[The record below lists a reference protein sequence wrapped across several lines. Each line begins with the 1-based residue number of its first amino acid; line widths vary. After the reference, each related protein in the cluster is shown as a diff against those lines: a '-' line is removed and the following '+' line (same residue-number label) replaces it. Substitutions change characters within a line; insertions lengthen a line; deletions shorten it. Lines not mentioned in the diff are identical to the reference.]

1 MVVQN
6 KKPKTRAKV
15 DVNLVLANER
25 TLLAWVRT
33 GITLIAGGV
42 AVAFLASRPE
52 FSVVIGVV
60 AILFGGLI
68 CLLGYWRYRSADQAL
83 RSHRVP
89 DIGGKGILFVVGAVV
104 LIAVILVVARGLT
117 AGAL

>member
-1 MVVQN
+1 MVTQS
-6 KKPKTRAKV
+6 KKSKKA
-15 DVNLVLANER
+15 DVNLILANER

-52 FSVVIGVV
+52 FSIIIGIA

-68 CLLGYWRYRSADQAL
+68 SLLGYWRYRAADQAL
-83 RSHRVP
+83 RKNRVP
-89 DIGGKGILFVVGAVV
+89 DLGGRSILFVVGTVV
-104 LIAVILVVARGLT
+104 LIAVILVIARGLT